1 MVTASRPRHDGD
13 MNVRADM
20 TAPRSTSA
28 AAARAGA
35 ATAVGHRRR
44 HNEDAVVC
52 GPHWFVVADGMGG
65 HLAGD
70 VASAVAVAEFASR
83 PTPPISIDEIRRAVT
98 SANAAV
104 SSRARADGT
113 VGMGTTI
120 VGATVVGPAVFHV
133 GDSRCYRLLDG
144 ELALLTTDH
153 SHVQELVDA
162 GRITASDT
170 ASHPLRNVVTR
181 ALGQHADVAA
191 DIITIDRPGRLLLC
205 SDGLSGELDARTIGR
220 VLAGVGHPQSA
231 ADRLVELALAG
242 AARDN
247 VTALVVDFDITV
259 TTR

>member
-1 MVTASRPRHDGD
+1 MS
-13 MNVRADM
+13 VRAGM
-20 TAPRSTSA
+20 TAPRSTFPVA
-28 AAARAGA
+28 APAGA

-44 HNEDAVVC
+44 HNEDAVLC

-83 PTPPISIDEIRRAVT
+83 TTPPISVDEIHRAVT
-98 SANAAV
+98 SANVAV
-104 SSRARADGT
+104 SSRAHADGT

-120 VGATVVGPAVFHV
+120 VGATVVGPADSASVAVFHV

-153 SHVQELVDA
+153 SHVQELVDS

-181 ALGQHADVAA
+181 ALGQHADIAA

-205 SDGLSGELDARTIGR
+205 SDGLSSELDARSIGR
-220 VLAGVGHPQSA
+220 VLAGVGHPQVA

-247 VTALVVDFDITV
+247 VTALVVDFDLAAA
-259 TTR
+259 TR